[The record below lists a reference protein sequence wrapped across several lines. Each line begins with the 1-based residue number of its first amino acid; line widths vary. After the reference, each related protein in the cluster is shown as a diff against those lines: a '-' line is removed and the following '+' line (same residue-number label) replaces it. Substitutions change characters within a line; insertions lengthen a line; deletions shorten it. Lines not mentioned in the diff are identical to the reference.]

1 MRKSK
6 TTLIITPHVLPPM
19 LVRICRKTAPVLLI
33 IRAVTL
39 VMLLF
44 GVKFWF
50 SSAVSGTLV
59 FFLYDIVLIASLV
72 GCIRFPKRWLYVL
85 PGILAAGIL
94 LVYGMNLAAYQKD
107 VQTFVFESETDNR
120 TLVVEER
127 SYLFSGTTT
136 FYNQTGP
143 FLVKT
148 GQTIKCD
155 DGYQTLRN
163 AKKQADFT
171 ETGVTF
177 SYVDEQGNV
186 LESVTIDR

>member
-50 SSAVSGTLV
+50 SSAVSGTFV

-72 GCIRFPKRWLYVL
+72 GCIHFPKRWLYVL

-107 VQTFVFESETDNR
+107 VQMFVFESETDSR

-136 FYNQTGP
+136 FYNQAGP

-148 GQTIKCD
+148 GQTITRD

-186 LESVTIDR
+186 LERVTIDR